1 MSRRNS
7 IAQLALQNIE
17 GGEKH
22 HDSGCVLAAN
32 IYPQLQTVFL

>member
-1 MSRRNS
+1 MSRRNCM
-7 IAQLALQNIE
+7 AQLALQKVE

-22 HDSGCVLAAN
+22 HESGCVLTAN